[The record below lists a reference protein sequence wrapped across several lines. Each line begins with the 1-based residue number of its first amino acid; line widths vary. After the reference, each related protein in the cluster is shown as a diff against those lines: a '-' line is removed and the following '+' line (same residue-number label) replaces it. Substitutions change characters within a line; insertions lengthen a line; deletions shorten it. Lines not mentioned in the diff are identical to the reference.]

1 MYYFIGD
8 IFMNEENLIKY
19 YNKFNEDKRL
29 NTRHGQVEFI
39 TSIKY
44 IKEYLKEFNNPK
56 ILDVGAGTGKYSINL
71 ANDGYDVTALELVK
85 HNLKVI
91 EKNSDKVKV
100 IQGNA
105 TNLSKFKDESFDIVL
120 LFGPMYH
127 LMTDEEKI
135 KALSEAKRVTKKNG
149 YILVQYFMNDYC
161 IIRYGFKENNI
172 MNSINN
178 NEIDNNYKIVSWV
191 DNLYSPVRIEEIN
204 NYNKIVN
211 LKRVKIITSD
221 GCANYIRDV
230 LNKMDENTF
239 NEFIKYH
246 LTTCERYEMIGS
258 AAHTLDIL
266 KKED

>member
-1 MYYFIGD
+1 MKKIILVFLVIVLFFLYGCTDKDTMQPDADYTTEVTYD
-8 IFMNEENLIKY
+8 YEIK
-19 YNKFNEDKRL
+19 KFNEDKRL

-39 TSIKY
+39 TSMKY

-105 TNLSKFKDESFDIVL
+105 TDLSKFKDESFDIVL

-191 DNLYSPVRIEEIN
+191 DNLYSPVRIEDIN
-204 NYNKIVN
+204 NYNKI
-211 LKRVKIITSD
+211 
-221 GCANYIRDV
+221 
-230 LNKMDENTF
+230 
-239 NEFIKYH
+239 
-246 LTTCERYEMIGS
+246 LTK
-258 AAHTLDIL
+258 IL
-266 KKED
+266 KCDLIN

>member
-39 TSIKY
+39 TSMKY

-91 EKNSDKVKV
+91 EKNSDKVEV
-100 IQGNA
+100 VQGNA

-172 MNSINN
+172 INSINN
-178 NEIDNNYKIVSWV
+178 NEID
-191 DNLYSPVRIEEIN
+191 N

-211 LKRVKIITSD
+211 LKRVKIITPD

-246 LTTCERYEMIGS
+246 LSTCERYEMIGS